1 MQLFTRYLLETFSS
15 VLKKQ
20 FNKFVPTKNTI
31 KKDSLRRK
39 CYISHTTVVKKTPIN
54 AEKITSTNG
63 TEYSDIDID
72 QENDKDKNGDKND
85 QANFA

>member
-1 MQLFTRYLLETFSS
+1 M
-15 VLKKQ
+15 
-20 FNKFVPTKNTI
+20 
-31 KKDSLRRK
+31 RRK

-54 AEKITSTNG
+54 VEKITSTSG

>member
-1 MQLFTRYLLETFSS
+1 M
-15 VLKKQ
+15 
-20 FNKFVPTKNTI
+20 
-31 KKDSLRRK
+31 RRK

-54 AEKITSTNG
+54 VEKITSTNG
-63 TEYSDIDID
+63 TDIDID